1 MIGWLDLG
9 TKDTVEHQDSIQILQ
24 FRVVEAVNSNLV
36 AAAME
41 LDLMAVVDSERR
53 QAVDLNLIKL
63 VCCCYRI

>member
-1 MIGWLDLG
+1 MDLG
-9 TKDTVEHQDSIQILQ
+9 TKDAVEHQDSIQILQ
-24 FRVVEAVNSNLV
+24 FRVVETVDSNLV

-63 VCCCYRI
+63 VCCCDRI